1 MTSSTMACGSLV
13 ARQRPL
19 QRGQA
24 GYAIRSLKI
33 NARFARFAPFC
44 HFCSIRLARA
54 RNALRPL
61 CTKPTRRTFV
71 LQDHRV
77 RAAVCQALNNV
88 AFAPSA
94 RSRGSAG
101 PIRAKPLHCQFD
113 LHVRR
118 RRIGSYE
125 VFFVLCH
132 LVPDTLNVR
141 RASRAGKLGFTESER
156 RTRKLN
162 GKFRRN

>member
-1 MTSSTMACGSLV
+1 MLALLPFVT
-13 ARQRPL
+13 
-19 QRGQA
+19 
-24 GYAIRSLKI
+24 
-33 NARFARFAPFC
+33 FARSVWRG
-44 HFCSIRLARA
+44 HG
-54 RNALRPL
+54 NALRPS
-61 CTKPTRRTFV
+61 CTKPTRRTFD

-113 LHVRR
+113 LHLRR

-141 RASRAGKLGFTESER
+141 RASRARKLGFTESER

-162 GKFRRN
+162 GKFPQELILCYRKRLNAHRAIPRP